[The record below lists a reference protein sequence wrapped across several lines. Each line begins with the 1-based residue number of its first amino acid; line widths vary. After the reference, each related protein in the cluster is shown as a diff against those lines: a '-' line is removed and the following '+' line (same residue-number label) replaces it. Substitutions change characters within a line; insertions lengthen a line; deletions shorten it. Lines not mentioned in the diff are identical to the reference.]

1 MATKTNLISAINT
14 QLTAIITQAKV
25 RLAMSLLTDEL
36 YPTIVSETDL
46 TTNTITTKNSIN
58 TDLHYDIAIIKQG
71 RNVSIKGNVTN
82 ASGSIVSNGTNEEF
96 FEITLAEYL
105 PASLSFDFQDENF
118 IISSGNVYAKNIG
131 AMQIKPINITYFTAN

>member
-1 MATKTNLISAINT
+1 MATKTNLITAINGFLSAIVTTLKHRNSM
-14 QLTAIITQAKV
+14 LEV
-25 RLAMSLLTDEL
+25 VNEL

-58 TDLHYDIAIIKQG
+58 TDLHYDVAIIKQG